1 MALIERIMR
10 TNNDGTEDML
20 KSRVDNIPV
29 HALYAGMLEVAAGRM
44 TPTNFRTVFNISNV
58 VEPSGR
64 SDESDL
70 AAILTL
76 MPAAGT
82 VARALFIGSIHSIFI
97 LAESRISG
105 YHTPALVRAKLGI
118 A

>member
-10 TNNDGTEDML
+10 LNNDGSEDVL
-20 KSRVDNIPV
+20 QSRTDLLPV
-29 HALYAGMLEVAAGRM
+29 HAFYAGMLEVAAGRM
-44 TPTNFRTVFNISNV
+44 TPANFRAAFAISNV
-58 VEPSGR
+58 VEPSGK

-70 AAILTL
+70 VALIAA

-97 LAESRISG
+97 LAERRING
-105 YHTPALVRAKLGI
+105 YHTAALVRAKLGI
-118 A
+118 